1 MLCNLQFTA
10 RRKSRNRLIL
20 ITAHMVGLDIGTK
33 TIKIVELEKSG
44 TSFSLSASGIVGF
57 TGNSVEK
64 IIDDKE
70 MSTFAQTI
78 KRLHTEARVQSHDI
92 ILSIPEQLAF
102 TRAITFPLLTD
113 AEIASAVKWEL
124 EQYIPIPAAEAI
136 SQHII
141 LERNEKSSPPSVL
154 VLLVAAPRV
163 LVEKYTKLVQMAGLT
178 PVAVE
183 TELVALTR
191 AIAPPDKTALLMDL
205 GANST
210 DIAIARNGLL
220 CFSRSIPLAGEAFTR
235 AVSQGL
241 GVNATQAEEYKKTY
255 GLVSTQLEG
264 KVKNSLD
271 PVLRLVVDE
280 VKKAISFYQSEQ
292 KGEAPTIIEVC
303 GGTSGMP
310 QIIAALTELLGI
322 EVSIAN
328 PFNKVKLDPETA
340 KKLAPYAPLY
350 SVAVGLAM
358 REQ

>member
-1 MLCNLQFTA
+1 
-10 RRKSRNRLIL
+10 
-20 ITAHMVGLDIGTK
+20 MVGLDIGTK
-33 TIKIVELEKSG
+33 TIKIVELEKEG
-44 TSFSLSASGIVGF
+44 DTFSLSASGIVGF
-57 TGNSVEK
+57 AGNSVEK

-70 MSTFAQTI
+70 MSTFAQVI
-78 KRLHTEARVQSHDI
+78 KKLHAETGTGSRDVVV
-92 ILSIPEQLAF
+92 SIPEQGAF
-102 TRAITFPLLTD
+102 TRTVTFPLLTD
-113 AEIASAVKWEL
+113 AEITSAVKWEL
-124 EQYIPIPAAEAI
+124 EQYIPIPASEAI

-141 LERNEKSSPPSVL
+141 LERNEKTSPPSVL

-163 LVEKYTKLVQMAGLT
+163 LVEKYTRLVQMAGLN
-178 PVAVE
+178 PIAVE
-183 TELVALTR
+183 TELIALTR
-191 AIAPPDKTALLMDL
+191 AIAPPDKTVLLVDL

-210 DIAIARNGLL
+210 DIAIAKNSLL

-255 GLVSTQLEG
+255 GLVSNQLEG
-264 KVKNSLD
+264 KVKNALD

-280 VKKAISFYQSEQ
+280 IKKAISFYQSEQ
-292 KGEAPTIIEVC
+292 KGEAPTAVQVS

-310 QIIAALTELLGI
+310 QIITSLTELLGI

-328 PFNKVKLDPETA
+328 PFAKVKIDPETA

-350 SVAVGLAM
+350 SIAVGLSM

>member
-1 MLCNLQFTA
+1 
-10 RRKSRNRLIL
+10 
-20 ITAHMVGLDIGTK
+20 MVGLDIGTK
-33 TIKIVELEKSG
+33 TIKIVELEKEG
-44 TSFSLSASGIVGF
+44 ALFSLSASGIVGF
-57 TGNSVEK
+57 SGNSVEK

-70 MSTFAQTI
+70 MSTFAQVI
-78 KRLHTEARVQSHDI
+78 KKLHSETGAAGHDVVI
-92 ILSIPEQLAF
+92 SIPEQGAF
-102 TRAITFPLLTD
+102 TRTVTFPLLTD
-113 AEIASAVKWEL
+113 AEITSAVKWEL
-124 EQYIPIPAAEAI
+124 EQYIPIPASEAI

-163 LVEKYTKLVQMAGLT
+163 LVEKYTRLIQMAGLN

-183 TELVALTR
+183 TELIALTR
-191 AIAPPDKTALLMDL
+191 ALAPPDKTVLLVDL

-210 DIAIARNGLL
+210 DIAIAKNSML

-255 GLVSTQLEG
+255 GLVSNQLEG
-264 KVKNSLD
+264 KVKTALD
-271 PVLRLVVDE
+271 PVLRLIVDE
-280 VKKAISFYQSEQ
+280 IKKAVSFYQSEQ
-292 KGEAPTIIEVC
+292 KGEAPTAIQVS

-310 QIIAALTELLGI
+310 QIITSLTELLGI

-328 PFNKVKLDPETA
+328 PFAKVKIDPETA

-350 SVAVGLAM
+350 SVACGLAM
-358 REQ
+358 RE